1 MRMRNRALYLNLVRE
16 IRSDSTN
23 VSGVTIEIW
32 NSGCHCC
39 EKAKHSTMNTTDDAG
54 TLETGQ
60 FIVGDI
66 IFIFIA
72 ILIILFNGSV
82 LSVMRKYK
90 SLHNAQNGLLASLA
104 VSDLSSGLIG
114 IPLSFACSY
123 VSVSLCG
130 LCSVSYYFFK
140 FISISTVLHILAIIG
155 ERCFLVVDPF
165 LHRRFRATPG
175 KTNLVIIA
183 TIWLT
188 SLIASSVPWIWVAE
202 MVTDCY
208 SEGSEH
214 QETWNPDSIYELVC
228 FILFF
233 LIPLVLISIFL
244 SKIFI
249 AVRQFNRRKSERAG
263 DDLRR
268 QVQFRKTE
276 MRIFLVL
283 LFVFVLFVVC
293 WLPYFAG
300 TLAHFINFERQ
311 PKWLSES
318 IDYSRNITSL
328 LNPFVYAFYKDDVYQ
343 AMKRKLRSL
352 SCWSKS
358 AQSDVSTSRQK
369 VNIPLVPLGKS
380 GV

>member
-1 MRMRNRALYLNLVRE
+1 
-16 IRSDSTN
+16 
-23 VSGVTIEIW
+23 
-32 NSGCHCC
+32 
-39 EKAKHSTMNTTDDAG
+39 MNTTNNN
-54 TLETGQ
+54 ETMMTENYS
-60 FIVGDI
+60 FRTGDI

-72 ILIILFNGSV
+72 ILIILFNGSL
-82 LSVMRKYK
+82 LSIMRKYK

-123 VSVSLCG
+123 VSTCARG
-130 LCSVSYYFFK
+130 LCSVSYFFFK

-183 TIWLT
+183 TIWFT

-202 MVTDCY
+202 TVSDCL
-208 SEGSEH
+208 SDDAEH
-214 QETWNPDSIYELVC
+214 EETWSPDSIYELFC
-228 FILFF
+228 FIMFF

-249 AVRQFNRRKSERAG
+249 AVRQFNRRKSERVS
-263 DDLRR
+263 DDLKQ
-268 QVQFRKTE
+268 QVRLRKTE
-276 MRIFLVL
+276 MRIFFVL

-300 TLAHFINFERQ
+300 TLAHFIYLEHEPEWFFD
-311 PKWLSES
+311 S
-318 IDYSRNITSL
+318 IDYFRSITSIV
-328 LNPFVYAFYKDDVYQ
+328 NPFVYAFYKDDVYQ
-343 AMKRKLRSL
+343 AMKRKLSSL
-352 SCWSKS
+352 RCWSKS
-358 AQSDVSTSRQK
+358 ATTSSVFTSRQMA
-369 VNIPLVPLGKS
+369 NIPLVPLGKS
-380 GV
+380 TVC

>member
-1 MRMRNRALYLNLVRE
+1 MNA
-16 IRSDSTN
+16 TN
-23 VSGVTIEIW
+23 YNETMMIEDE
-32 NSGCHCC
+32 HF
-39 EKAKHSTMNTTDDAG
+39 KT
-54 TLETGQ
+54 
-60 FIVGDI
+60 GDI

-82 LSVMRKYK
+82 LSIMRKYK

-123 VSVSLCG
+123 VSSFCG

-188 SLIASSVPWIWVAE
+188 SLVVSSVPWVWVAE
-202 MVTDCY
+202 TVSNCFSDDPQH
-208 SEGSEH
+208 E
-214 QETWNPDSIYELVC
+214 ETWNPDSIYELFC
-228 FILFF
+228 FIMFF

-249 AVRQFNRRKSERAG
+249 AVHQFNRRKSERVS
-263 DDLRR
+263 DDLKQ
-268 QVQFRKTE
+268 QVRLRKTE

-300 TLAHFINFERQ
+300 TLTHFIYLEYE
-311 PKWLSES
+311 PAWLFES
-318 IDYSRNITSL
+318 IDYFRSITSIV
-328 LNPFVYAFYKDDVYQ
+328 NPFVYAFYKDDVYQ
-343 AMKRKLRSL
+343 AMKRKLSSL
-352 SCWSKS
+352 RCWSKS
-358 AQSDVSTSRQK
+358 PASDVFSSRQK
-369 VNIPLVPLGKS
+369 ANIPLVPLGKS
-380 GV
+380 TVWGQATVAGKSGVWVWRSYVHFN